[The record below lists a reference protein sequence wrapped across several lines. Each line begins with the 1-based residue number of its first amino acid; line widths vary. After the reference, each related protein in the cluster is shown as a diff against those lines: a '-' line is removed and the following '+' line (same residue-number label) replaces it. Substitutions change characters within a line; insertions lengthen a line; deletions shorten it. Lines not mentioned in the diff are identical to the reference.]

1 MTGTEHTVIGMVAA
15 SALIGVASWIGR
27 RWGPAAG
34 GWFVALP
41 LISGPVVLT
50 FALERG
56 PQFARQAC
64 LGSMLA
70 TISLSAFAL
79 SYAWCARRIGWLG
92 SVLVACVL
100 YLASTWAL
108 QLFSAP
114 PFGSTFALA
123 CGVLAVALYA
133 MPEGTTLVSDAPAP
147 WWDIPLRMTMAGAL
161 VLALSSTSLVF
172 GPRVSGLLTP
182 FPITSSI
189 LVSFTHHNEGAA
201 AASQFLRGLLK
212 GLFSFAV
219 FVLVV
224 GLAVTSWSIATTF
237 SVATIVTLAFHT
249 GIWRW
254 VQHRQL
260 ATRD

>member
-1 MTGTEHTVIGMVAA
+1 MSGVEHTVIGMVAA
-15 SALIGVASWIGR
+15 LALIGVASWIGK

-79 SYAWCARRIGWLG
+79 SYAWCARRVGWLP
-92 SVLVACVL
+92 SALLACLL

-108 QLFSAP
+108 QLFPAP
-114 PFGSTFALA
+114 PIGPTFALA
-123 CGVLAVALYA
+123 CAVIAAALFA
-133 MPEGTTLVSDAPAP
+133 MPEGTTRRSNAPTP
-147 WWDIPLRMTMAGAL
+147 RWDIPLRMTMAAVL
-161 VLALSSTSLVF
+161 VLALSGASSVF

-182 FPITSSI
+182 FPITSTI

-224 GLAVTSWSIATTF
+224 ALAVTSWSIAATF
-237 SVATIVTLAFHT
+237 SVATIVTLVFHT
-249 GIWRW
+249 GVWQW
-254 VQHRQL
+254 VQHHQL

>member
-1 MTGTEHTVIGMVAA
+1 VEHTVIGMVAA
-15 SALIGVASWIGR
+15 SALIGVASWIGK

-56 PQFARQAC
+56 AQFARQAC

-79 SYAWCARRIGWLG
+79 SYAWCARRAGWLV
-92 SVLVACVL
+92 SAIVACAL
-100 YLASTWAL
+100 FLASTWAL
-108 QLFSAP
+108 QFVRAP
-114 PFGSTFALA
+114 SIGWTFVLA
-123 CGVLAVALYA
+123 CIVLAVALYA
-133 MPEGTTLVSDAPAP
+133 MPAGTTRRLNAPSP
-147 WWDIPLRMTMAGAL
+147 WWDVPLRMTVAAAL
-161 VLALSSTSLVF
+161 VLTLSSASTTF

-182 FPITSSI
+182 FPIISTI
-189 LVSFTHHNEGAA
+189 LVSFTHHSEGAA

-224 GLAVTSWSIATTF
+224 ALAVTSWSIAATF
-237 SVATIVTLAFHT
+237 AVATIVTVAFHT
-249 GIWRW
+249 GVWKW
-254 VQHRQL
+254 VQHRPL
-260 ATRD
+260 ATPD

>member
-1 MTGTEHTVIGMVAA
+1 MEHTVIGMVAA
-15 SALIGVASWIGR
+15 SALIGVASWIGK

-41 LISGPVVLT
+41 LVSGPVVLT

-79 SYAWCARRIGWLG
+79 SYAWLARRAEWLA
-92 SVLVACVL
+92 SAVLACVL
-100 YLASTWAL
+100 FLASTWAL
-108 QLFSAP
+108 DLIHAP
-114 PFGSTFALA
+114 SLGSTFALA
-123 CGVLAVALYA
+123 CGVLAAALYA
-133 MPEGTTLVSDAPAP
+133 MPEGTTRRSSAPTA
-147 WWDIPLRMTMAGAL
+147 WWDIPLRMTVAALL
-161 VLALSSTSLVF
+161 VLALSSASSMF

-182 FPITSSI
+182 FPIISTI
-189 LVSFTHHNEGAA
+189 LVSFTHNNEGAA

-224 GLAVTSWSIATTF
+224 GLAVTSWSIAATF
-237 SVATIVTLAFHT
+237 AVATVVTLVFHT
-249 GIWRW
+249 GVWRW
-254 VQHRQL
+254 VQHHQL
-260 ATRD
+260 AARN